1 MQRPRQVQKLLFLLL
16 AQLLKIVFCDEGAEH
31 KQSHEGP
38 KPEHWSYTDQD
49 WKKDYHYCDGKSQ
62 SPINIETS
70 KAMFNK
76 NLPKIRLEGYDLP
89 ETTSLNLTNNGH
101 TVKLSLPNSMAI
113 SSGLSQIYLAAQ
125 LHFHWGSEGSPGSEH
140 TVDGTQYAAEMHVV
154 HYASKYGSF
163 EDAAMQADGLAV
175 LAVLFQEGPQDNKNY
190 NPIFDKLED
199 ISEEGVKVQIPGFDI
214 GTLLPH
220 QLYRFFRYDGSLTTP
235 LCFQTVTWTVFND
248 TVQLSKAQLYK
259 LETSLKTSQHTLES
273 NFRHIQPLN
282 GRNVYS
288 SFSATLASRRMI
300 HKEDTAES
308 DGEYKSGPDNG
319 EPNTYSN
326 RSYGNQVTLGD
337 ILAIIF
343 GILFG
348 CTVLVFVIYVLRQR
362 KRRSLTTEGGQKV
375 IYKPT
380 TTMEA

>member
-31 KQSHEGP
+31 KQSHEGA
-38 KPEHWSYTDQD
+38 KPEHWSYKDQD

-70 KAMFNK
+70 KATFNK
-76 NLPKIRLEGYDLP
+76 NLPKIKLEGYNLP

-300 HKEDTAES
+300 HTEDIAES
-308 DGEYKSGPDNG
+308 DGEYKSD
-319 EPNTYSN
+319 
-326 RSYGNQVTLGD
+326 GNQVTLGD